1 MGPGLQSLDG
11 VTTHWLRRN
20 TRGDNLDGPHGLPA
34 KPSETEAEVMDLRD
48 PLKAMLAEALL
59 P

>member
-1 MGPGLQSLDG
+1 M
-11 VTTHWLRRN
+11 TTHWLRRN
-20 TRGDNLDGPHGLPA
+20 ARKDNLDGPHSLLA
-34 KPSETEAEVMDLRD
+34 KPSETEADVMDLRN

>member
-1 MGPGLQSLDG
+1 

-20 TRGDNLDGPHGLPA
+20 TGEDNLDGPHGLLA
-34 KPSETEAEVMDLRD
+34 KPSETEADMMDLRD

-59 P
+59 R

>member
-1 MGPGLQSLDG
+1 MTP
-11 VTTHWLRRN
+11 HWLRRN
-20 TRGDNLDGPHGLPA
+20 TREDNLDGPHGLLA
-34 KPSETEAEVMDLRD
+34 KPGETEADVMDVRN